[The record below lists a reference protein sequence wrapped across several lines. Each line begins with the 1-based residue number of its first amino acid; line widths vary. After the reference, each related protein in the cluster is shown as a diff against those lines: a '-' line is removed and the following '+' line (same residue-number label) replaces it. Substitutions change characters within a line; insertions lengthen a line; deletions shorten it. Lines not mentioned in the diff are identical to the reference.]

1 MKRKRAILALLL
13 ATLAVGAV
21 YAATVLIYEW
31 TLTLTGAIPDVRF
44 IKWANSTLHNTVDL
58 PYNIYADMW
67 IYDANATYG
76 IRNTN
81 ATLSKTVDIYINTIS
96 DTTKVANVTVQILTQ
111 DGDTVKAT
119 CTWATTGSL
128 PTSKQSFTADPST
141 NYIIRVWVKGSTN
154 VVATDSVTVGMK
166 LEVAE

>member
-31 TLTLTGAIPDVRF
+31 TLTLTGAVPDVRF
-44 IKWANSTLHNTVDL
+44 IRWSDSNLFNTVNL

-67 IYDANATYG
+67 IYEANATYG
-76 IRNTN
+76 ISNTH
-81 ATLSKTVDIYINTIS
+81 ATDAKTVDIYINTIS

-111 DGDTVKAT
+111 DGTTVKAT

-128 PTSKQSFTADPST
+128 PTSKQTFTADPST
-141 NYIIRVWVKGSTN
+141 NYIIRVWVKGSTS